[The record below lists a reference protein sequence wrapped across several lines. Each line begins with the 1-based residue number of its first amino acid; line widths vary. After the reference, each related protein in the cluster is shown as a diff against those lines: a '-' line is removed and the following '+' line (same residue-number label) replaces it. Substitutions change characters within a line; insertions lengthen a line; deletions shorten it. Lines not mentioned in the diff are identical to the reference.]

1 MLRIFFPNRF
11 LSQPLSKEL
20 KCSANNFRWFEKIE
34 TVQPKIILYE
44 FGRDLQFEAFF
55 AEAVV
60 ELFPWP
66 DPQCPSPMLVLI
78 MIIRSH
84 LIGGTITIQSH
95 GYRTLELI
103 LQ

>member
-11 LSQPLSKEL
+11 LSQPLSKDL
-20 KCSANNFRWFEKIE
+20 KYSANNFRWFEKIE

-60 ELFPWP
+60 ELFRY
-66 DPQCPSPMLVLI
+66 SLLGL
-78 MIIRSH
+78 IRSARH
-84 LIGGTITIQSH
+84 QCWC
-95 GYRTLELI
+95 
-103 LQ
+103 

>member
-1 MLRIFFPNRF
+1 MNQQYFKSEETYIEIVIMLRNFFLNRF
-11 LSQPLSKEL
+11 LSQPLSKHL

-60 ELFPWP
+60 ELF
-66 DPQCPSPMLVLI
+66 
-78 MIIRSH
+78 R
-84 LIGGTITIQSH
+84 
-95 GYRTLELI
+95 
-103 LQ
+103 